1 MYAKKQNG
9 INCYDNSERIC
20 FMKKTK
26 FGAILLAA
34 VMALTGCSGAGG
46 SSDSDSSAFGTD
58 LLGDK
63 PAAMIEMTSQQLV
76 DTIRIGWNLGN
87 TLDVCQADRDG
98 DGVINEHAAEGEEV
112 EETLWGNPYATREL
126 FMALADDG
134 VNAVRI
140 PVTWRD
146 HIDEAGNINEA
157 WLNRVQQVV
166 DFAYDCGMYVIINI
180 HHDGGGDPQF
190 GAWICNAATDYENTL
205 ARYKT
210 LWTQIAER
218 FQNYSERLIF
228 ESMNEVG
235 FDSLSES
242 KAYETLNK
250 LNQEFVDL
258 IRNSGGNNP
267 KRHLLIAGYWTD
279 IAKTCDSRFVMPDDP
294 AGRSI
299 VSVHYY
305 TPWQFCTTNIQ
316 NEWGTPAEEREMER
330 LIGMMKTNFTDKGIP
345 VIIGEYAASGSDLDS
360 VVYFCEKLVKMCSDY
375 GIATFLWDNG
385 GQVNR
390 YTYEWRTPELLAALK
405 RATSGEEY
413 TPVKGAA
420 EAA

>member
-1 MYAKKQNG
+1 
-9 INCYDNSERIC
+9 
-20 FMKKTK
+20 MKKTK

-34 VMALTGCSGAGG
+34 VMALTGCSGSDGG
-46 SSDSDSSAFGTD
+46 SSGSSFGRE
-58 LLGDK
+58 LLGIK
-63 PAAMIEMTSQQLV
+63 PASMIDMTSQQLV
-76 DTIRIGWNLGN
+76 ESIRIGWNLGN

-98 DGVINEHAAEGEEV
+98 DGRINEHVEEGEEV
-112 EETLWGNPYATREL
+112 SETLWGNPYATREL
-126 FMALADDG
+126 FLALADDG

-146 HIDEAGNINEA
+146 HIDDEGNINEA

-190 GAWICNAATDYENTL
+190 GAWICNAATDYDGTL

-218 FQNYSERLIF
+218 FKNYSERLIF

-235 FDSLSES
+235 FDSLPAD
-242 KAYETLNK
+242 KAYETLNGI
-250 LNQEFVDL
+250 NQEFVDL
-258 IRNSGGNNP
+258 IRSSGGNNP
-267 KRHLLIAGYWTD
+267 ERHLLIAGYWTD
-279 IAKTCDSRFVMPDDP
+279 IEKTCDSRFVMPNDP
-294 AGRSI
+294 AGKSI

-330 LIGMMKTNFTDKGIP
+330 LIGKIKSHFTDNGIP
-345 VIIGEYAASGSDLDS
+345 VIIGEYAASGNDKDS
-360 VVYFCEKLVKMCSDY
+360 VIYFCEKLVKLCSDS

-385 GQVNR
+385 GQVDRN
-390 YTYEWRTPELLAALK
+390 TYEWRTPELLEALS

-420 EAA
+420 SGSAA